1 LFDSCI
7 MAQMKGAAGSKGGK
21 AGAKAGTKKGGMKK

>member
-1 LFDSCI
+1 LFDCCI
-7 MAQMKGAAGSKGGK
+7 MAHMKGAAGSKGGK